1 MGLIPI
7 IWEFAIYFRILN
19 QVILNIDNI
28 GLDCGADVDHD
39 KENYARGNIPF
50 CAFLYGTSNI
60 FIL

>member
-1 MGLIPI
+1 M
-7 IWEFAIYFRILN
+7 
-19 QVILNIDNI
+19 DNI

-39 KENYARGNIPF
+39 KENYARGNIPL